1 MGISGFAFAPLS
13 RISPDHAALT
23 HAVKRRLAAKLLAL
37 PPGLRAQYEVM
48 LARLDDAAPCCEFMC
63 FPGTSM
69 PAPPDP
75 SKKVRASR
83 PCWARAWDVDCAGS
97 TSVSALRSTTR
108 GAAVPS

>member
-13 RISPDHAALT
+13 RISPDHEALT
-23 HAVKRRLAAKLLAL
+23 HAVKRRLAATL
-37 PPGLRAQYEVM
+37 PAGLRAQYEVM

-75 SKKVRASR
+75 CKKVRAPR
-83 PCWARAWDVDCAGS
+83 PRWARACDVDGGCSMSA
-97 TSVSALRSTTR
+97 SALRSTIR